1 MTAFGPYANEQVV
14 DFDKLGGKG
23 LFLITGDTGAGK
35 TTIFDAITY
44 ALYGRM
50 SGDRDDGYVKSHF
63 ADPKTVASVRLTF
76 EHDGKEYVVSRR
88 PEQLVLKTRGEGF
101 TKKPAEAELDGDIP
115 RPLTKIKEVDREIE
129 SILGIEYEQWRQI
142 VMLAQGDFVKLLT
155 ETTIERTKTFRM
167 LFSTDPIS
175 SFQESLKAES
185 GRFEDEYKLVES
197 RTNEKIHAI
206 DIPEDS
212 DLKGRFD
219 AIDGISFIDEY
230 IAICKEQCD
239 RDDGSVKG
247 IGEELNQLDGKRTS
261 LIEERTKAEQINKR
275 IDDYKG
281 NVARREELEKSR
293 EEMESLR
300 HEFEMID
307 DVSKNFKTL
316 FNDVSSAD
324 SSLSAAKT
332 SRDDANGRLT
342 TADTNVKD
350 AKAKKETADSKASEL
365 EGKRERLITLRNS
378 EQTYRDIEGLREDL
392 KGSTEKK
399 SEIDGKLETVEKA
412 LEDLNQRT
420 KEYREYL
427 DGTEGVDGEL
437 EKCRAEIR
445 SIEEDR
451 TFHDV
456 KKFIAD
462 HRKVTDQL
470 NDLNGSLSKTAL
482 ELNDAI
488 DKKALIEKRYNLA
501 QAGLLASDL
510 EEGKPCPVCGSTHHI
525 KLAEL
530 QSDSPRKEDVDAV
543 GEKVSDLQVMM
554 AGIEKDIENGKLK
567 ASELWTSI
575 VDALGRKDAVV
586 NDIDE
591 AECKLKELMEQV
603 RSRMDELSEMESDLS
618 SKAERRLKINK
629 EFKDRIDPD
638 RGRLEPER
646 NGLLKEQAEV
656 SKDIQ
661 TITGKMEAMGRDL
674 EFGSLA
680 ELHSEIDSVQEIVDE
695 IGKEMQDAEEGL
707 KAAEQEHA
715 LATEAVRNADDL
727 VNERTTASEVARSKL
742 SEALSSRDMTEEVC
756 RDLLSKESQSG
767 DMRSRYDAYISD
779 IKVADNNI
787 ENLKD
792 VEGKER
798 IDTTS
803 LVADITAIE
812 ERKTTMENA
821 SKSIEMRS
829 VKNKGLMMDLTKC
842 KSDME
847 RLDSECKDV
856 RELSRVVLGEI
867 GSKQTFEAYVQSLY
881 FKRVLAFANKRL
893 GIMSGNR
900 YQMSVR
906 DVSDGNKKVG
916 LDIDI
921 ADRLTGENRPATT
934 LSGGES
940 FKAALSL
947 ALGLSD
953 AVQHMNGGV
962 RIDTLFV
969 DEGFGTL
976 DERSLEQAMDVLH
989 QLSDG
994 NTLIGII
1001 SHVAALKNEIDRKII
1016 VTNSDPDRKGST
1028 ISMEL

>member
-1 MTAFGPYANEQVV
+1 MTAFGPYADEQVV

-63 ADPKTVASVRLTF
+63 ADPKTIASVRLTF
-76 EHDGKEYVVSRR
+76 EHNGKEYVVSRR
-88 PEQLVLKTRGEGF
+88 PEQFVLKTRGEGF

-155 ETTIERTKTFRM
+155 ESTIERTKTFRM
-167 LFSTDPIS
+167 LFSTDSIS
-175 SFQESLKAES
+175 NFQESLKAES
-185 GRFEDEYKLVES
+185 NRFEDEYKLVES
-197 RTNEKIHAI
+197 RIGEKIHAI
-206 DIPEDS
+206 EIPDDS
-212 DLKGRFD
+212 DLKARFD

-239 RDDGSVKG
+239 RDNGSIKG
-247 IGEELNQLDGKRTS
+247 LEEELNLLDGKRTS
-261 LIEERTKAEQINKR
+261 LIEEKTRAEQINMR
-275 IDDYKG
+275 IDEYG
-281 NVARREELEKSR
+281 RNVARRKELEASK

-316 FNDVSSAD
+316 FNDVSSTD
-324 SSLSAAKT
+324 SSLVAAKG

-342 TADTNVKD
+342 VAKTKVEDARVKKD
-350 AKAKKETADSKASEL
+350 IADSKVPEL
-365 EGKRERLITLRNS
+365 EEKRERLTLLKNS
-378 EQTYRDIEGLREDL
+378 EQTYRDIEGLKDTL
-392 KGSTEKK
+392 KASNDKK
-399 SEIDGKLETVEKA
+399 LGIDGKLEDVNRK

-427 DGTEGVDGEL
+427 ASTEGVDGEL
-437 EKCRAEIR
+437 EKCRSEMR
-445 SIEEDR
+445 SINEDR
-451 TFHDV
+451 TLHDV
-456 KKFIAD
+456 KRSIAD
-462 HRKVTDQL
+462 HRKVDKHL
-470 NDLNGSLSKTAL
+470 NDLNERLSATVL

-488 DKKALIEKRYNLA
+488 SEKAKIEIRYNLA
-501 QAGLLASDL
+501 QAGIIASKL
-510 EEGKPCPVCGSTHHI
+510 KEGDPCPVCGSTHHI
-525 KLAEL
+525 RLAEL
-530 QSDSPRKEDVDAV
+530 QEDSPRKEDVDSIDK
-543 GEKVSDLQVMM
+543 KVSDLKITK
-554 AGIEKDIENGKLK
+554 AGIEKDIENCKLK
-567 ASELWTSI
+567 VGELWAVI
-575 VDALGRKDAVV
+575 VDALGRKDVIV
-586 NDIDE
+586 NDIDK
-591 AECKLKELMEQV
+591 AECKLKELSVQV
-603 RSRMDELSEMESDLS
+603 GSRMDELSAMESDLS
-618 SKAERRLKINK
+618 SKADRRLTINK

-638 RGRLEPER
+638 RNKLEPER
-646 NGLLKEQAEV
+646 DNLLKEQAEA

-661 TITGKMEAMGRDL
+661 TITGKMEAMGKDL
-674 EFGSLA
+674 EFGSLT
-680 ELHSEIDSVQEIVDE
+680 ELHSEIDAMQKVVDD
-695 IGKEMQDAEEGL
+695 IGKEIQGAEEGL
-707 KAAEQEHA
+707 RAAEQEHV
-715 LATEAVRNADDL
+715 LATEAVQNAENV
-727 VNERTTASEVARSKL
+727 VNECSKASEVARTQL
-742 SEALSSRDMTEEVC
+742 SEALSSRGMTEEAC

-767 DMRSRYDAYISD
+767 DMRSRYDTYVSD

-798 IDTTS
+798 IDITSLTESIVEIDGKTTS
-803 LVADITAIE
+803 MKD
-812 ERKTTMENA
+812 A
-821 SKSIEMRS
+821 SKSIELRS
-829 VKNKGLMMDLTKC
+829 VKNNGLMKDLVTC
-842 KSDME
+842 KSEME

-856 RELSRVVLGEI
+856 RELSRVVLGEV

-976 DERSLEQAMDVLH
+976 DAKSLEQAMDVLH

-1001 SHVAALKNEIDRKII
+1001 SHVAALKNEIDRKIV

-1028 ISMEL
+1028 VSMEL

>member
-44 ALYGRM
+44 ALYGKM

-76 EHDGKEYVVSRR
+76 EHNGREYAVFRK
-88 PEQLVLKTRGEGF
+88 PEQFVLKKRGEGF
-101 TKKPAEAELDGDIP
+101 TKKPAEVELDGDIP
-115 RPLTKIKEVDREIE
+115 RPLTKIGDVDKKIE
-129 SILGIEYEQWRQI
+129 EILGIEYKQWRQI

-155 ETTIERTKTFRM
+155 ESTIERTKTFRM

-175 SFQESLKAES
+175 SFQGSLKAE
-185 GRFEDEYKLVES
+185 RDKFEDEYKLVES

-206 DIPEDS
+206 DIPDDS

-219 AIDGISFIDEY
+219 GIDKISFIDEC

-239 RDDGSVKG
+239 RDNDSVKG
-247 IGEELNQLDGKRTS
+247 LGEELNQLDGRRTS

-275 IDDYKG
+275 IDEYNG
-281 NVARREELEKSR
+281 NVARRKDLETSR
-293 EEMESLR
+293 EEMESLK
-300 HEFEMID
+300 HEFDMID

-316 FNDVSSAD
+316 FNDVSAAD
-324 SSLSAAKT
+324 SSLLSAKG
-332 SRDDANGRLT
+332 SRDDANIRLT
-342 TADTNVKD
+342 AAKTKMEGAKIKKD
-350 AKAKKETADSKASEL
+350 VADSKAPKL

-378 EQTYRDIEGLREDL
+378 EQTYRDIEGLREEL
-392 KGSTEKK
+392 KASNDKK
-399 SEIDGKLETVEKA
+399 SEIDGKLETMGRE
-412 LEDLNQRT
+412 LEELNLKT

-427 DGTEGVDGEL
+427 DSTEGVDGEL
-437 EKCRAEIR
+437 ERCRAEIR
-445 SIEEDR
+445 SITEDR

-456 KKFIAD
+456 KRSIAD
-462 HRKVTDQL
+462 HKKVDKQL
-470 NDLNGSLSKTAL
+470 SDLNGELSKTAL
-482 ELNDAI
+482 ELSDAI
-488 DKKALIEKRYNLA
+488 DEKALIEKRYNLA

-510 EEGKPCPVCGSTHHI
+510 EEGKPCPVCGSTHHV

-530 QSDSPRKEDVDAV
+530 QSDSPRKEDVDAI
-543 GEKVSDLQVMM
+543 GKKVSGLQVVM
-554 AGIEKDIENGKLK
+554 AGIKKDIENGKTK
-567 ASELWTSI
+567 AGELWTNI
-575 VDALGRKDAVV
+575 VDALGRKDVVV

-591 AECKLKELMEQV
+591 AECKLKELSEQV
-603 RSRMDELSEMESDLS
+603 RSRMHELSEMESELS
-618 SKAERRLKINK
+618 SKAEKRLRINK

-638 RGRLEPER
+638 RNRLEPEKEK
-646 NGLLKEQAEV
+646 LLKEQAEV

-661 TITGKMEAMGRDL
+661 TITGKMEVMGKDL
-674 EFGSLA
+674 EFGSLT
-680 ELHSEIDSVQEIVDE
+680 ELHSEIDSVQRIVDE
-695 IGKEMQDAEEGL
+695 IDREIHEAEEGS
-707 KAAEQEHA
+707 KVAEQEHV
-715 LATEAVRNADDL
+715 LATEAVRNAEDL
-727 VNERTTASEVARSKL
+727 VNERVTAFETARSKL
-742 SEALSSRDMTEEVC
+742 SEALSSRGMTEDVC
-756 RDLLSKESQSG
+756 KDLLSKESQSEN
-767 DMRSRYDAYISD
+767 MRSRYDTYISD
-779 IKVADNNI
+779 IKVADSNI
-787 ENLKD
+787 ESLKD
-792 VEGKER
+792 VEGKEK
-798 IDTTS
+798 IDITS

-812 ERKTTMENA
+812 ERTASIKDA
-821 SKSIEMRS
+821 SKDIEMRS
-829 VKNKGLMMDLTKC
+829 VKNKGLMGDLITC

-856 RELSRVVLGEI
+856 RELSKVVLGEV
-867 GSKQTFEAYVQSLY
+867 GSRQTFEAYVQSLY
-881 FKRVLAFANKRL
+881 FKRVLSFANKRL

-906 DVSDGNKKVG
+906 DVPDGISKIG

-1028 ISMEL
+1028 ISIEL